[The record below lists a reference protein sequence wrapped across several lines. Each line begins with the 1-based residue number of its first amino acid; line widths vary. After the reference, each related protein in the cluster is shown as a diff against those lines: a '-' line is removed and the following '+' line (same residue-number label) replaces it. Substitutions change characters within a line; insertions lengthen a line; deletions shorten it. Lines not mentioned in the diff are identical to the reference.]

1 MALSS
6 QDVHDKQFKLVRNST
21 GYDMDEV
28 DAFLDEVEAEIA
40 RLTDEVRGRPGAAGR
55 RIGGAR
61 GGEHL
66 GGRGPDPGDGPAHGR
81 RVHGRRATQG

>member
-40 RLTDEVRGRPGAAGR
+40 RLTDEVGAAQEQLAAASAR
-55 RIGGAR
+55 AR
-61 GGEHL
+61 GGDHL
-66 GGRGPDPGDGPAHGR
+66 RGRGPDPGDGPAHGR